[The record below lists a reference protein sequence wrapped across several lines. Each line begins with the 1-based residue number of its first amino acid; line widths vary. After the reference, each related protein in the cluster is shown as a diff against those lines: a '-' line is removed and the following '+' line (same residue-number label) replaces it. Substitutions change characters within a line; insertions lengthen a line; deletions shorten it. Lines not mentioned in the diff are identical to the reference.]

1 MTPSQTLIAGLKK
14 RMLPDGGFA
23 SYNGGSYR
31 TDATAWAIIGLR
43 SAGEGETLLEPG
55 LNRLAGDQ
63 MRDGRVVASPD
74 AQDAFWVTP
83 LAILAWHGSDRHKE
97 NMNRA
102 VEFLSRTSGKHWKKR
117 KLAPVAHDPSIRG
130 WSWTAGAHSWVAP
143 TSYSLLAL
151 RAVGKVRHPRAEEAA
166 RMLMDRQLAAG
177 GWNCGN
183 TSVYGRQLYPQP
195 DQTGVA
201 LSALSPYVTKGEVI
215 RSLEYLGGEIGRIRA
230 PLSLGWGLLGLG
242 AWGDRPP
249 EYMKWVRECVDR
261 MNRRGTYN
269 TQELSLLLL
278 AISDS
283 RALIEDTAKG

>member
-1 MTPSQTLIAGLKK
+1 MTPSQILIEGLKK

-23 SYNGGSYR
+23 FFNGGNYR

-43 SAGEGETLLEPG
+43 SAGENGNLIEPG

-63 MRDGRVVASPD
+63 MRNGRVVTSPD
-74 AQDAFWVTP
+74 APDAFWVTP
-83 LAILAWHGSDRHKE
+83 LAVLAWHGSERHKE

-102 VEFLSRTSGKHWKKR
+102 VEFLSSTSGKHWEKQ
-117 KLAPVAHDPSIRG
+117 KLAPVAHDTSIRG
-130 WSWTAGAHSWVAP
+130 WSWTADVHSWIAP

-166 RMLMDRQLAAG
+166 RMLMDRQLVTG
-177 GWNCGN
+177 GWNYGN

-201 LSALSPYVTKGEVI
+201 LSALRPYVTKGEVI
-215 RSLEYLGGEIGRIRA
+215 RSLEYLGREIGRIRT

-242 AWGDRPP
+242 AWGGRPP
-249 EYMKWVRECVDR
+249 GSMNWVRECVDR
-261 MNRRGTYN
+261 QNRRGIYN

-278 AISDS
+278 AISGNP
-283 RALIEDTAKG
+283 ALIEDNAKG

>member
-1 MTPSQTLIAGLKK
+1 MIPSQTLIAGLKK
-14 RMLPDGGFA
+14 RMLPDGGAFF
-23 SYNGGSYR
+23 NGGSYR

-43 SAGEGETLLEPG
+43 SAGEGENLIEPG

-63 MRDGRVVASPD
+63 MRDGRVVTSPD
-74 AQDAFWVTP
+74 APDAFWVTP
-83 LAILAWHGSDRHKE
+83 LAVLAWHGSERHKE

-102 VEFLSRTSGKHWKKR
+102 VEFLLSTSGKHWEKQ
-117 KLAPVAHDPSIRG
+117 KLAPVAHDTFIRG
-130 WSWTAGAHSWVAP
+130 WSWTADVHSWVAP

-166 RMLMDRQLAAG
+166 RMLMNRQLPTG
-177 GWNCGN
+177 GWNYGN

-201 LSALSPYVTKGEVI
+201 LSALSSYVTKGEVI
-215 RSLEYLGGEIGRIRA
+215 RSLEYLVGEIGRIRT

-242 AWGDRPP
+242 ACGDRPP
-249 EYMKWVRECVDR
+249 GFMNWVRECVDR
-261 MNRRGTYN
+261 QSRRGTYN

-278 AISDS
+278 AISDNP
-283 RALIEDTAKG
+283 ALIKDKAKG

>member
-1 MTPSQTLIAGLKK
+1 MTPSQTLIEGLKK

-23 SYNGGSYR
+23 FFNGGSYR

-43 SAGEGETLLEPG
+43 SAGEGENLIEPG

-63 MRDGRVVASPD
+63 MRDGRVVTSPD
-74 AQDAFWVTP
+74 APDAFWVTP
-83 LAILAWHGSDRHKE
+83 LAVLAWHGSERHKE

-102 VEFLSRTSGKHWKKR
+102 VEFLLSTSGKHWKKQ
-117 KLAPVAHDPSIRG
+117 KLDPVAHDTSIRG
-130 WSWTAGAHSWVAP
+130 WSWTAGVHSWVAP

-151 RAVGKVRHPRAEEAA
+151 RAVGKIRHPRAEEAA
-166 RMLMDRQLAAG
+166 RMLMNRQLAAG
-177 GWNCGN
+177 GWNYGN

-215 RSLEYLGGEIGRIRA
+215 RSLEYLGREIGRIRT
-230 PLSLGWGLLGLG
+230 PLSLGLGLLGLG

-249 EYMKWVRECVDR
+249 GFMNWVRECVDR
-261 MNRRGTYN
+261 QNRRGIYN
-269 TQELSLLLL
+269 TQERSLLLL
-278 AISDS
+278 AISGNP
-283 RALIEDTAKG
+283 ALIEETAKG